1 MKWMSTILGSLFV
14 LIGVVL
20 SPWPQFILDAA
31 NNILA
36 MPEAAGDVVFHT
48 MVKGFAVVVAYILF
62 PIFGGVLGFVIGYI
76 LVRKL
81 D

>member
-14 LIGVVL
+14 FIGVVL
-20 SPWPQFILDAA
+20 SPWPQFILDFA

-36 MPEAAGDVVFHT
+36 MPEAAGDVMFHT
-48 MVKGFAVVVAYILF
+48 MVKGAAMVVAYILF
-62 PIFGGVLGFVIGYI
+62 PIFGGIFGYVIGYI
-76 LVRKL
+76 LVRRL